1 VFEARAGGN
10 RNHIAIDAHQKRTVL
25 TILLATCEVTLQP
38 SRAEELALDER
49 LIADLERVIERTRA
63 ELAALG

>member
-25 TILLATCEVTLQP
+25 TILLATCEVTLQS
-38 SRAEELALDER
+38 SRVAKLGLDER
-49 LIADLERVIERTRA
+49 LIADLERVIEQARA